1 MTIGVALPAGSEFA
15 GNAVDGFVALSSE
28 AQVTG
33 LGSVWFSQRGDVD
46 ALSIAAVVGSRVEG
60 ISIGTSVVPI
70 YPRHPL
76 VVASQANTAQAASH
90 GRFTLGLGLGAPS
103 LVEPGFG
110 VDASRTIRH
119 LREYLTVLGELAEHG
134 TVDFAGETVVAKTLR
149 PATVTGAETR
159 PSIVVAAM
167 GPQALRVTGELADGT
182 LPYLAGPRTL
192 SEFIVPT
199 IAEAAQ
205 AANRPPPRIVVAL
218 AAVVTDDVGRVRSK
232 FAEQSA
238 FYGRIPSYQAVLARE
253 GVTDPTDLA
262 VIGDESVLA
271 AAIERYRE
279 AGATEIVLTSTAI
292 DGEATR
298 QRTWVAAAAHVGNF
312 PSVPNR
318 EVIGVDATRQGA
330 LVKSTE

>member
-1 MTIGVALPAGSEFA
+1 M
-15 GNAVDGFVALSSE
+15 
-28 AQVTG
+28 
-33 LGSVWFSQRGDVD
+33 
-46 ALSIAAVVGSRVEG
+46 
-60 ISIGTSVVPI
+60 
-70 YPRHPL
+70 
-76 VVASQANTAQAASH
+76 
-90 GRFTLGLGLGAPS
+90 
-103 LVEPGFG
+103 
-110 VDASRTIRH
+110 DASRTIRH

-199 IAEAAQ
+199 IAEAAR
-205 AANRPPPRIVVAL
+205 AANRPTPRIVVAL

-298 QRTWVAAAAHVGNF
+298 QRTWAAAAAHVGD
-312 PSVPNR
+312 SASIPNSN
-318 EVIGVDATRQGA
+318 VIGVDPTGRGA

>member
-1 MTIGVALPAGSEFA
+1 M
-15 GNAVDGFVALSSE
+15 
-28 AQVTG
+28 TG

-70 YPRHPL
+70 YPLSPARGRQPGE
-76 VVASQANTAQAASH
+76 H
-90 GRFTLGLGLGAPS
+90 GSGGEPRSIHARTRSRRWPS

-119 LREYLTVLGELAEHG
+119 LREYLTVLGELAVHG
-134 TVDFAGETVVAKTLR
+134 TVDFAGETVVVKTLR
-149 PATVTGAETR
+149 PATVTEAKTW

-199 IAEAAQ
+199 IAEAAV
-205 AANRPPPRIVVAL
+205 AANRATPRHRRRACSGRHRRRRTSQVEVRG
-218 AAVVTDDVGRVRSK
+218 AVGVLRTN
-232 FAEQSA
+232 
-238 FYGRIPSYQAVLARE
+238 PSNQAVLARE

-292 DGEATR
+292 DGEATC
-298 QRTWVAAAAHVGNF
+298 QRTWAAAAAHVGD
-312 PSVPNR
+312 SASIPNSK
-318 EVIGVDATRQGA
+318 VIDVDPTGRGA